1 MQVTG
6 EDMEERSEFYK
17 SYDDPLIKDIRILL
31 DILNPLVSSYRLL
44 VGAADEFNG
53 ITLAH
58 KSDLEAAIKRADD
71 MGDII
76 DDIDK
81 KLKPLIRTLIKK
93 MDRSDENTINLETDY
108 IENKSSE

>member
-1 MQVTG
+1 
-6 EDMEERSEFYK
+6 MEERQFLYTSNN
-17 SYDDPLIKDIRILL
+17 DPLIRDIRILI
-31 DILNPLVSSYRLL
+31 DILNPLASSYRLL

-71 MGDII
+71 MGHII

-81 KLKPLIRTLIKK
+81 KLKPLIKALIKK
-93 MDRSDENTINLETDY
+93 MDYYDENIINLDAGFR
-108 IENKSSE
+108 ENESSD